1 MRLASLAPGL
11 VALQGYRPSQD
22 LFRDC
27 FAGLSVAA
35 VALPVSIA
43 YAELAGLDPVTGL
56 YASILPLL
64 AYALFGTSRQLMV
77 NPDAATCAMIAAAVT
92 PLAGGDPGLYAAMV
106 MVLTLFTGLFCI
118 LASLFRLGVLA
129 DFLSRP
135 ILIGFLN
142 GISLSIVLGQVGKL
156 LGFSVDSGGIIP
168 RLLEILQ
175 KLPQTHAPTL
185 LVGLFSFAVL
195 LLSQRLLPR
204 IPAALLVLV
213 LGAIAVWLLDLTS
226 LNVAVLAPVQAGLPP
241 LKLPTAPLN
250 ALPSLAGSSAG
261 VALVLFTSGTITCRS
276 FASRG
281 GYRIDVDRELV
292 AYGIANLAS
301 ALSGGFAVTGADSR
315 TAMAVTSGG
324 RSQVTGLVAAAALAS
339 ILLWFTG
346 PMQFVPLAALGAV
359 LMLAA
364 YSLLDLASLKRLWTL
379 DRKEFA
385 LSLITS
391 LGVVTLGAINGILI
405 AVALAVIRFVKHTAR
420 PRVELLGRVKGLQ
433 GFHSLQTHPDGK
445 ALPGLLLLRFNAPL
459 VFFNADHFLEQS
471 RRAIAEADQKPQWFV
486 VDAIPMDGIDISG
499 VNALQQ
505 LNQSLASE
513 GIRLVIAGR
522 RTEFL
527 RGLNAM
533 GLNNTSIE
541 PWLFPTLHQAVRAFR
556 MNPDPPYSKA

>member
-11 VALQGYRPSQD
+11 VALRGYRPSQD
-22 LFRDC
+22 LFRDV

-43 YAELAGLDPVTGL
+43 YAELAGLPPVTGL

-77 NPDAATCAMIAAAVT
+77 NPDAATCAMLAAAVT

-142 GISLSIVLGQVGKL
+142 GISFSIVLGQIGKL
-156 LGFSVDSGGIIP
+156 LGFSVHSGGIIP
-168 RLLEILQ
+168 RLLEIIQ
-175 KLPQTHAPTL
+175 KLPQTHTPTL
-185 LVGLFSFAVL
+185 LLGLFSFAVL

-213 LGAIAVWLLDLTS
+213 LGALAVWLLDLTS
-226 LNVAVLAPVQAGLPP
+226 INVAVLAPVQAGLPP
-241 LKLPTAPLN
+241 LKLPSAPLS

-292 AYGIANLAS
+292 AYGVANMAS

-339 ILLWFTG
+339 ILL
-346 PMQFVPLAALGAV
+346 
-359 LMLAA
+359 
-364 YSLLDLASLKRLWTL
+364 
-379 DRKEFA
+379 
-385 LSLITS
+385 
-391 LGVVTLGAINGILI
+391 
-405 AVALAVIRFVKHTAR
+405 
-420 PRVELLGRVKGLQ
+420 
-433 GFHSLQTHPDGK
+433 
-445 ALPGLLLLRFNAPL
+445 
-459 VFFNADHFLEQS
+459 
-471 RRAIAEADQKPQWFV
+471 
-486 VDAIPMDGIDISG
+486 
-499 VNALQQ
+499 
-505 LNQSLASE
+505 
-513 GIRLVIAGR
+513 
-522 RTEFL
+522 
-527 RGLNAM
+527 
-533 GLNNTSIE
+533 
-541 PWLFPTLHQAVRAFR
+541 
-556 MNPDPPYSKA
+556 